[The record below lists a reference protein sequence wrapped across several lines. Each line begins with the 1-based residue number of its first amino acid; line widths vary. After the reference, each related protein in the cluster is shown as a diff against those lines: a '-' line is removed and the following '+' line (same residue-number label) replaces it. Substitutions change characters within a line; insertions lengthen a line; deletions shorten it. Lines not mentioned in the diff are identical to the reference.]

1 MYSSIPSKDT
11 CHRRIK
17 RVTKQTVYNCIND
30 FLAWGYV
37 RKRGRNEMRNHRQG
51 HLPVIHWPKLK
62 SIVLEDPSLFIDEM
76 RDKLNEQCNTK
87 YHYSVIAKAL
97 VKHNLIWKKITR
109 MARQQDHVLRRE
121 YQDTICRYK
130 ADQIYCFDE
139 SHFDQITGQRKRGRT
154 RRGRPCV
161 MRSQFQGT
169 RTRATLMDLFCLLN

>member
-1 MYSSIPSKDT
+1 MVVISRYENTDRPLLQEIRSGHLSYWEKRLVCRWHFNEKLPVYSSIPSKDT

-76 RDKLNEQCNTK
+76 K
-87 YHYSVIAKAL
+87 
-97 VKHNLIWKKITR
+97 
-109 MARQQDHVLRRE
+109 
-121 YQDTICRYK
+121 
-130 ADQIYCFDE
+130 
-139 SHFDQITGQRKRGRT
+139 
-154 RRGRPCV
+154 
-161 MRSQFQGT
+161 
-169 RTRATLMDLFCLLN
+169 